1 MYGKQLGPVGPLPV
15 GLITGLVVLKSEGS
29 LPQPHP
35 QPAATGPL
43 ALPAPTGDLRPLV
56 PASQTG
62 VLQGQLQPC
71 PLATSRGPREGSRGP
86 GRAGPALRHGR
97 GSGLASAP
105 CQCEAAGPRAGG
117 LSGAAHVQQG
127 GTGCTQPHAAR
138 CRPRGL
144 PAGLRA
150 SAAPAAAPCLVSVRP
165 GRARRA
171 GQECVRGATARPA
184 AASRNRLPLAY
195 GSPGDTPVGGQ
206 ERRLVGREQAPA
218 WGGVRPYM

>member
-127 GTGCTQPHAAR
+127 ARGARNPTPPAAGPGACPPACAPQRPPRQLPAWFLFGLDGPGGRGRNVCGGPPPAPLPRHVTGSLWPMGARGTHLSAAR
-138 CRPRGL
+138 SGDWS
-144 PAGLRA
+144 AGSRHL
-150 SAAPAAAPCLVSVRP
+150 
-165 GRARRA
+165 
-171 GQECVRGATARPA
+171 RGA
-184 AASRNRLPLAY
+184 
-195 GSPGDTPVGGQ
+195 G
-206 ERRLVGREQAPA
+206 
-218 WGGVRPYM
+218 

>member
-1 MYGKQLGPVGPLPV
+1 MGLGWETGPAKPSSREPVGDGPLVIKSFQRSCRSVYGKQLGPVGPLPV

-86 GRAGPALRHGR
+86 GRAGPALR
-97 GSGLASAP
+97 P
-105 CQCEAAGPRAGG
+105 WP
-117 LSGAAHVQQG
+117 
-127 GTGCTQPHAAR
+127 
-138 CRPRGL
+138 
-144 PAGLRA
+144 GLR
-150 SAAPAAAPCLVSVRP
+150 PGFCPLSV
-165 GRARRA
+165 
-171 GQECVRGATARPA
+171 
-184 AASRNRLPLAY
+184 
-195 GSPGDTPVGGQ
+195 
-206 ERRLVGREQAPA
+206 
-218 WGGVRPYM
+218 